1 MRARSHISYEGHIYK
16 SSREIGEPNMSHM
29 WESHM
34 NESHHIEESRTHGFA
49 RHMRVTY
56 GSHMN
61 EFARIR
67 RAKYGLH
74 VGVTCE

>member
-1 MRARSHISYEGHIYK
+1 M
-16 SSREIGEPNMSHM
+16 SSRELGQPNMGYM

-34 NESHHIEESRTHGFA
+34 NESQHVEESHKHGFA
-49 RHMRVTY
+49 RHMRVTC

-67 RAKYGLH
+67 TAKYGLH
-74 VGVTCE
+74 VGVTYE

>member
-1 MRARSHISYEGHIYK
+1 MGY
-16 SSREIGEPNMSHM
+16 M

-34 NESHHIEESRTHGFA
+34 NESQHVEESHKHGFA
-49 RHMRVTY
+49 RHMRVTC

-67 RAKYGLH
+67 TAKYGLH
-74 VGVTCE
+74 VGVTYE